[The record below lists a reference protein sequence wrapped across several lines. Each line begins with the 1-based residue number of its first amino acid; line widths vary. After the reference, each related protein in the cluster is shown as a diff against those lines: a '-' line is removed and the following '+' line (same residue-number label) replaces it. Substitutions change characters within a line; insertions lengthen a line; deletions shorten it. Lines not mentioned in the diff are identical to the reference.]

1 MKNNLAKRYIFRV
14 SRRMPVGGKQKREFL
29 AALQEDVEQYILEN
43 PSATRAQ
50 LEAQFG
56 SPDDIAADFIAQMP
70 YREINDKFRAR
81 NRIVAVAVAVAIL
94 VVTIW
99 AAAVI
104 SLQQATENKIDGQ
117 GMYKTTAFGASE
129 EINETF
135 IDLHSCTDSA

>member
-81 NRIVAVAVAVAIL
+81 NRIVAVAVAVAL
-94 VVTIW
+94 VIAMIW
-99 AAAVI
+99 AAAVFCALHDI
-104 SLQQATENKIDGQ
+104 WGDGA
-117 GMYKTTAFGASE
+117 GFGAITVITNGITE
-129 EINETF
+129 VGK
-135 IDLHSCTDSA
+135 